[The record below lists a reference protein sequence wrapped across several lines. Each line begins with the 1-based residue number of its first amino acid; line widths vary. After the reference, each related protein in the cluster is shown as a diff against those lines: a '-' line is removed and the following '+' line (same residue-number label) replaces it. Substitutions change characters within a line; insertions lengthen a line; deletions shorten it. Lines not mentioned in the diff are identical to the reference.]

1 MNRRTLTLL
10 TILLLFG
17 LTGCFKEFQ
26 EQANTQFGDQHFKTA
41 IALIE
46 LHNIREGEYPES
58 LKDLKHI
65 GEWDKIIF
73 NSVNY
78 NRLEDGYELNLV
90 NWMGETKEI
99 KYPDDFWAGLGLKKS
114 NIKN

>member
-1 MNRRTLTLL
+1 MNRRTLTVL
-10 TILLLFG
+10 TLFALFG

-46 LHNIREGEYPES
+46 LHNIREGEYPATLE
-58 LKDLKHI
+58 DLKYI

-73 NSVNY
+73 NSVDY
-78 NRLEDGYELNLV
+78 KRLEGGYELNFV
-90 NWMGETKEI
+90 NRMGETKEI
-99 KYPDDFWAGLGLKKS
+99 KYPDDFWNGLGLKKS
-114 NIKN
+114 NLKN